1 MSVLTT
7 PIKCLLYKHEPLHW
21 MMSLPSLAPFT
32 SSAVLICSSNSVPF
46 FWALPLH
53 LWLQKK
59 KKKALSVT
67 RYYQAL
73 QKKAFWRTHCTTEK
87 KNHVLLWK
95 VNVGPILYTFLNV
108 TSQSLIQVLH
118 GDEMQGISLY
128 YQVIKW
134 QFKKKGM
141 LIGKTRNYMLLATV
155 LNCCSKKCWL
165 NSTAL
170 LQIALCFV
178 FPKHF

>member
-1 MSVLTT
+1 MSFIQAWTPALDDVPTFSSSFHIICCSHLFLKLCSFFLSIAIASVTT
-7 PIKCLLYKHEPLHW
+7 K
-21 MMSLPSLAPFT
+21 
-32 SSAVLICSSNSVPF
+32 
-46 FWALPLH
+46 
-53 LWLQKK
+53 KK